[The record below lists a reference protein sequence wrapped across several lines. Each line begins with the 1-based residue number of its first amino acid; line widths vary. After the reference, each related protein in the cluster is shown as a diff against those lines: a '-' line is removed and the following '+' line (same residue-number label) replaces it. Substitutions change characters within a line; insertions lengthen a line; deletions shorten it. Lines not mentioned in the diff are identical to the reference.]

1 MPRLSPLRTAD
12 DPTLDP
18 RLPLSALP
26 REALAR
32 SAGWIQR
39 ATGVPAWASLSTLI
53 AFASLLPGLFVMNS
67 DIAVHIDFGRDT
79 TLLTPSHTIGVLA
92 VQGML
97 LGAAL
102 AILLYPQ
109 NTGWGIR
116 VLGWLCPYGAVFAI
130 AAGLFTLIGFPFDFA
145 WHELFGED
153 VTLWGPSHLTL
164 IGGGA
169 LSVLGFAIL
178 AFEARRS
185 AGWQPTVSG
194 RFLMACGVVAGPT
207 VMSVFL
213 AEFDFGIPQFQLVL
227 LPAMIAF
234 VTGATLVFARI
245 ALGPT
250 GALRAVA
257 VWIVLRGLV
266 FLGVAALGMTSPHF
280 YPYVVEGLLVELA
293 FLLLGRRPLRA
304 ALLAGA
310 LIATI
315 GVVAN
320 FAFSRLWGYDVLPWH
335 LLPQALGLASLA
347 ALSGVVLAVAMAR
360 VLVPDRVPAAGP
372 ARGPSRLAILAA
384 VAAGIVA
391 FTLPLPRGGEKPY
404 VADIEVTP
412 VGDGSHAAVSARFD
426 DPTLLDGAEWFQAF
440 AWQGGGFVSEPMRY
454 VGGGTWRSPEPVP
467 ITGEWKSMLRIHDGS
482 SMRAA
487 PIRFNRDEF
496 VGAPPI
502 PARSRESFAFQRE
515 QQYLMREYRG
525 GNRDLILPGYL
536 IHLAT
541 WLVFVGFAL
550 YILRR
555 FARDNPQ
562 PRAI

>member
-1 MPRLSPLRTAD
+1 MPRFSPLRSAAD
-12 DPTLDP
+12 VTLDP
-18 RLPLSALP
+18 RLPLPALP
-26 REALAR
+26 RELLAR
-32 SAGWIQR
+32 VAGRVQR

-79 TLLTPSHTIGVLA
+79 TVLTPSHTIGVLA
-92 VQGML
+92 VHGML
-97 LGAAL
+97 LGALLAL
-102 AILLYPQ
+102 LLYPQ
-109 NTGWGIR
+109 DSSRGLR
-116 VLGWLCPYGAVFAI
+116 VLGWLCPYGAVFSI

-145 WHELFGED
+145 WHEMFGED
-153 VTLWGPSHLTL
+153 VTLWGPSHLQL

-169 LSVLGFAIL
+169 LSVLGFVIL

-185 AGWQPTVSG
+185 ASWRPTVSG
-194 RFLMACGVVAGPT
+194 RFLMACGIVAGPT

-213 AEFDFGIPQFQLVL
+213 AEFDFGIAQFQLL
-227 LPAMIAF
+227 YLPAIIAF

-266 FLGVAALGMTSPHF
+266 FGGVVALGMSAPHF
-280 YPYVVEGLLVELA
+280 YPYLLEGILVEAA
-293 FLLLGRRPLRA
+293 FLLWGRRPLRA
-304 ALLAGA
+304 ALLSGA
-310 LIATI
+310 LIGTI
-315 GVVAN
+315 GCVGN

-335 LLPQALGLASLA
+335 LLPQALGLATLA
-347 ALSGVVLAVAMAR
+347 AVSGAVLAVAMGR
-360 VLVPDRVPAAGP
+360 VLAPDRVSP
-372 ARGPSRLAILAA
+372 RVPSKAVIVAA

-412 VGDGSHAAVSARFD
+412 LGDGSHAAVSAHFD
-426 DPTLLDGAEWFQAF
+426 DPAILDGSEWFQVF
-440 AWQGGGFVSEPMRY
+440 AWQGGGFVNEPMRY
-454 VGGGTWRSPEPVP
+454 VGDGTWRSPGPIP
-467 ITGEWKSMLRIHDGS
+467 ITGEWKSMLRVADGS

-502 PARSRESFAFQRE
+502 PARSRENFAFQRE
-515 QQYLMREYRG
+515 QQYLMREYQG

-536 IHLAT
+536 VHLAT
-541 WLVFVGFAL
+541 WLFFVGFAL
-550 YILRR
+550 FILRR
-555 FARDNPQ
+555 FAAGNGPAA
-562 PRAI
+562 PATA

>member
-1 MPRLSPLRTAD
+1 MPRLSPLRAAD
-12 DPTLDP
+12 DIALDP
-18 RLPLSALP
+18 RLPLPAMPRRALV
-26 REALAR
+26 R
-32 SAGWIQR
+32 SAGSIQR
-39 ATGVPAWASLSTLI
+39 ATGVPGWASLPTLV
-53 AFASLLPGLFVMNS
+53 AFASLLPGLFVMNT

-79 TLLTPSHTIGVLA
+79 TLLTPSHTIGVVA
-92 VQGML
+92 VHGML

-102 AILLYPQ
+102 AVLLYPQ
-109 NTGWGIR
+109 SSDRGLRI
-116 VLGWLCPYGAVFAI
+116 LGWLCPYGAVFAI

-145 WHELFGED
+145 WHEMFGED
-153 VTLWGPSHLTL
+153 VTLWGPSHLQL

-169 LSVLGFAIL
+169 LGVLGFVIL

-185 AGWQPTVSG
+185 ADWRPTASG
-194 RFLMACGVVAGPT
+194 RFLMACGIVAGPT

-213 AEFDFGIPQFQLVL
+213 AEFDFGIAQFQLVY
-227 LPAMIAF
+227 LPAIIAF

-266 FLGVAALGMTSPHF
+266 FLGVVALGMTSPHF
-280 YPYVVEGLLVELA
+280 YPYLVEGLLVELA
-293 FLLLGRRPLRA
+293 FLLVGRRPLRA

-315 GVVAN
+315 GVTAN

-360 VLVPDRVPAAGP
+360 VLTPDRVPVG
-372 ARGPSRLAILAA
+372 GPSRLAIVAA

-404 VADIEVTP
+404 IADIEVTP
-412 VGDGSHAAVSARFD
+412 VGDGSRAAVSASFEN
-426 DPTLLDGAEWFQAF
+426 PALLDGAEWFQAF
-440 AWQGGGFVSEPMRY
+440 AWQGGGFVSDPMRY
-454 VGGGTWRSPEPVP
+454 VGGGTWQAPAAVP

-487 PIRFNRDEF
+487 PIRFSRDEF

-502 PARSRESFAFQRE
+502 AARSREDFAFQRE

-525 GNRDLILPGYL
+525 GNRNLILPGYL

-541 WLVFVGFAL
+541 WLAFAGFAVF
-550 YILRR
+550 ILRR
-555 FARDNPQ
+555 FGREHRQ
-562 PRAI
+562 PREAT